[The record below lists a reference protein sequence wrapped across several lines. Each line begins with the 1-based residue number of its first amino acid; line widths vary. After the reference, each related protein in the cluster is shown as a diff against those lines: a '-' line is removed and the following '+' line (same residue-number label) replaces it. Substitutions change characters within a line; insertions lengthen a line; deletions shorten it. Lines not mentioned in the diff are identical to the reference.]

1 MLPHHLL
8 LIYRNFKRFKSSF
21 FINLIGLTA
30 GLTCALLIY
39 LWVNAEVQ
47 MDRFHVKGSQIYQMM
62 ENELTTSGV
71 STTEQTVGVLGETLL
86 KDMPE
91 VEEAVA
97 VSPAYWI
104 VQSKL
109 LVKDNTAINGSGLF
123 AGKDFFKIFSY
134 PLVSGNMSKVLL
146 ENNSIVI
153 SSQMA
158 MKLFHTTDVLGKEI
172 VWENSDMAAKNHAII
187 SGVFKEIPGNSST
200 QFDFVVSMGM
210 LMVPNSG
217 LLSWSNRGPNIFV
230 VLKKGADLDAFKT
243 KVKGLMK
250 LKGENRREL
259 FVRSY
264 ADGYLYNKYENGKQ
278 AGGRIEYVK
287 LFSLIAI
294 FILIIACVNFMNLAT
309 ARASV
314 RMKEVGIKKVMG
326 ASRGSL
332 VMQYLGES
340 LLLTSLALFI
350 SLLLTEL
357 LLPQFNV
364 ITGKHLLLHFD
375 LKLILI
381 LIGITLLTGLIA
393 GSYPALYLSGFNPA
407 AALKGKL
414 SHSSGELWTR
424 NGLVVFQ
431 FTLSVILI
439 VAVLVVYKQIEFVQH
454 AQMGYKKDNVLCLEP
469 DGKLKN
475 NAGAFITVVKKIP
488 GVINASSMN
497 KRFIGDL
504 KSTVGEFNWEGRDP
518 KQVIAFQ
525 HSGINSGLI
534 ETMGMEMASGRS
546 FSNQFGSDS
555 TKIILNEAAIKV
567 MGLKEPVGKIF
578 NLWGKD
584 LQIIG
589 VVKNVH
595 FESMHEVVKPMFF
608 LFDALN
614 TNRIMVKIKA
624 GRERETIAELQQLYK
639 DFNVGGQFEYRFLD
653 EDFQEQYVAENRIAL
668 LSRYFAGLAV
678 IISCLGLFGLASFTA
693 ERKLKEIGIRKVL
706 GASEWEIVYNLSKD
720 FVKPVLI
727 AILIALPLSYI
738 LTKQWLNTFAYRI
751 DLQIW
756 YFVVAGFLALL
767 ISWITVSAQAIK
779 AGLKNPIE
787 CLRDE

>member
-1 MLPHHLL
+1 MLHHHLL

-47 MDRFHVKGSQIYQMM
+47 MDRFHVKGSRIYQMM
-62 ENELTTSGV
+62 ENEQTISGV
-71 STTEQTVGVLGETLL
+71 STTESTVGVLSETLL

-109 LVKDNTAINGSGLF
+109 LVKGNTAINGSGLF

-134 PLVSGNMSKVLL
+134 PLVSGNMTKVLL

-153 SSQMA
+153 SSKMA

-172 VWENSDMAAKNHAII
+172 VWENSDMAAQNHAII

-200 QFDFVVSMGM
+200 QFDFVVSMGI

-217 LLSWSNRGPNIFV
+217 LLRWSNRGPNTFV

-264 ADGYLYNKYENGKQ
+264 SDGYLYNKYENGKQ

-332 VMQYLGES
+332 VIQYLGES

-381 LIGITLLTGLIA
+381 LIGITSLTGVIA

-414 SHSSGELWTR
+414 SHSTAELWTR

-475 NAGAFITVVKKIP
+475 NSGTFITVVKKIP

-504 KSTVGEFNWEGRDP
+504 KSTVGDFNWEGRDP
-518 KQVIAFQ
+518 KQVISFQ

-546 FSNQFGSDS
+546 FSNQFGSDN

-567 MGLKEPVGKIF
+567 MGLKDPVGKTF

-608 LFDALN
+608 LFDAVN

-624 GRERETIAELQQLYK
+624 GRERETIAELQQLYQ
-639 DFNVGGQFEYRFLD
+639 DFNDGGQFEYRFLD
-653 EDFQEQYVAENRIAL
+653 EDFQEQYVAENRISL

-706 GASEWEIVYNLSKD
+706 GASEWEIVYDLSKD

-756 YFVVAGFLALL
+756 YFLVAGLLALL

>member
-1 MLPHHLL
+1 MLHHHLL

-39 LWVNAEVQ
+39 LWVNEEVQ
-47 MDRFHVKGSQIYQMM
+47 MDRFHAKGSQIYQMM
-62 ENELTTSGV
+62 ENEQTASGV
-71 STTEQTVGVLGETLL
+71 STTDQTVGVLGETLL

-97 VSPAYWI
+97 VSPSYWI
-104 VQSKL
+104 VQSKFL
-109 LVKDNTAINGSGLF
+109 LKDNTAINSSGLF

-146 ENNSIVI
+146 DNNSIVI

-187 SGVFKEIPGNSST
+187 SGVFKEIPGNSSM

-210 LMVPNSG
+210 LMPPNSG
-217 LLSWSNRGPNIFV
+217 LLSWSNRGPNTFV

-264 ADGYLYNKYENGKQ
+264 SDGYLYNKYENGKQ
-278 AGGRIEYVK
+278 VGGRIEYVK

-314 RMKEVGIKKVMG
+314 RMKEVGIKKVLG

-332 VMQYLGES
+332 AMQYLGES
-340 LLLTSLALFI
+340 LLLTFLSLFI

-381 LIGITLLTGLIA
+381 LIGITFFTGLIS

-414 SHSSGELWTR
+414 SHSAGELWTR
-424 NGLVVFQ
+424 KGLVVFQ

-475 NAGAFITVVKKIP
+475 NAGAFITMVKKIP

-534 ETMGMEMASGRS
+534 ETMGMEMAMGRA
-546 FSNQFGSDS
+546 FSDKFGSDS

-567 MGLKEPVGKIF
+567 MGLKDPVGKIF
-578 NLWGKD
+578 SLWGKD

-595 FESMHEVVKPMFF
+595 FESMHELVKPMFF
-608 LFDALN
+608 LFDAVN

-624 GRERETIAELQQLYK
+624 GRERESIAELQQVYK
-639 DFNVGGQFEYRFLD
+639 DFNAGSQFEYRFLD
-653 EDFQEQYVAENRIAL
+653 EDFQEQYVAENRISI
-668 LSRYFAGLAV
+668 LSRYFAGLAI

-706 GASEWEIVYNLSKD
+706 GANEWGIVYNLSKD

-727 AILIALPLSYI
+727 AILIALPLSYV

-756 YFVVAGFLALL
+756 YFVAAGFLALL
-767 ISWITVSAQAIK
+767 ISWITVSTQAIR
-779 AGLKNPIE
+779 AGLKSPVE

>member
-1 MLPHHLL
+1 MLHHHLL

-39 LWVNAEVQ
+39 LWVNEEVQ
-47 MDRFHVKGSQIYQMM
+47 MDRFHAKGSQIYQMM
-62 ENELTTSGV
+62 ENEQTTSGV

-86 KDMPE
+86 KEMPE

-97 VSPAYWI
+97 VSPSYWI
-104 VQSKL
+104 VQSKI
-109 LVKDNTAINGSGLF
+109 LVKDNTEINGSGLF

-134 PLVSGNMSKVLL
+134 PLISGNISKVLL

-158 MKLFHTTDVLGKEI
+158 MKLFHTTDVLGKEV
-172 VWENSDMAAKNHAII
+172 VWENSDMAAQNHAII
-187 SGVFKEIPGNSST
+187 SGVFKEIPGNSSA

-217 LLSWSNRGPNIFV
+217 LLKWSNRGPNTFV

-264 ADGYLYNKYENGKQ
+264 TDGYLYNKYENGKQ

-340 LLLTSLALFI
+340 LLLTFLSLSI

-381 LIGITLLTGLIA
+381 LIGITFFTGLIS

-414 SHSSGELWTR
+414 SHSAGELWTR
-424 NGLVVFQ
+424 KGLVVFQ
-431 FTLSVILI
+431 FTLSVMLI

-475 NAGAFITVVKKIP
+475 NAGAFLTMVKKIP

-534 ETMGMEMASGRS
+534 ETMGMEMATGRT
-546 FSNQFGSDS
+546 FSDKFGSDS
-555 TKIILNEAAIKV
+555 TKIILNETAIKV

-589 VVKNVH
+589 VVKDVH

-608 LFDALN
+608 LFDAVN

-624 GRERETIAELQQLYK
+624 GRERETIAELQRIYK
-639 DFNVGGQFEYRFLD
+639 DFNAGGQFEYRFLD
-653 EDFQEQYVAENRIAL
+653 EDFQEQYVAENRISL
-668 LSRYFAGLAV
+668 LSRYFAGLAIV
-678 IISCLGLFGLASFTA
+678 ISCLGLFGLASFTA

-706 GASEWEIVYNLSKD
+706 GASEWGIVYNLSKD

-727 AILIALPLSYI
+727 AILVALPLSYV

-756 YFVVAGFLALL
+756 YFIASGFLAML
-767 ISWITVSAQAIK
+767 ISWITVSTQAIR